1 MKRIVIYLAVTFI
14 LTWGYEFGVVY
25 PIALGAIK
33 NIPPTAV
40 QISIGAAMFF
50 PAIGVVIT
58 RLVTREGFKN
68 SLIKPKKLI
77 GSPFSG
83 GSFLWFLVAWFGPSL
98 LCAIGTAI
106 YFAANPQDFD
116 PSMSTT
122 IASVQ
127 QLAASATDGASSAT
141 ATAAAT
147 AAGSSATSPALS
159 DDMVRMALLTQIPT
173 ALFLGP
179 ALNII
184 TTFGEEWGW
193 RGYLV
198 PKMAARIRIV
208 PTMLIT
214 GLIWGLWHAPIIA
227 IGHNYGTGYAGF
239 PFAGI
244 AAMCVFCIAVG
255 IFLTYV
261 TERTKSCLAAAI
273 GHGAIN
279 SFAGAC
285 AFFSLTG
292 GNPFVGPGPTGI
304 IGGCAFLA
312 VAALM
317 LWDMHRRESAGTFHM
332 PKAGLD
338 ATPANADEKTKRVI
352 NGR

>member
-1 MKRIVIYLAVTFI
+1 MKRIIIYLAVTFAI
-14 LTWGYEFGVVY
+14 TWGYEFGVVY
-25 PIALGAIK
+25 PIASGTIE
-33 NIPPTAV
+33 NIPPATV
-40 QISIGAAMFF
+40 QISIGGAMFV
-50 PAIGVVIT
+50 PALSVVIT

-68 SLIKPKKLI
+68 SLIKPKKFI
-77 GSPFSG
+77 SSPFSD
-83 GSFLWFLVAWFGPSL
+83 SALPWFLVAWFGPPI
-98 LCAIGTAI
+98 LCAIGATV
-106 YFAANPQDFD
+106 YFVTNPQDFD
-116 PSMSTT
+116 PSMSAT

-127 QLAASATDGASSAT
+127 QLAASAANSGGSS
-141 ATAAAT
+141 AAAT
-147 AAGSSATSPALS
+147 AASSSALT
-159 DDMVRMALLTQIPT
+159 DDMVRIALLAQIPT

-179 ALNII
+179 ALNIF

-198 PKMAARIRIV
+198 PKMAARMRIV
-208 PTMLIT
+208 PTMLVT
-214 GLIWGLWHAPIIA
+214 GIIWGLWHAPIIA
-227 IGHNYGTGYAGF
+227 IGHNYGINYAGF

-244 AAMCVFCIAVG
+244 AAMCLFCIAVG
-255 IFLTYV
+255 IFLAYV

-292 GNPFVGPGPTGI
+292 GNPFIGPGPTGI
-304 IGGCAFLA
+304 VGGCAFLA

-317 LWDMHRRESAGTFHM
+317 LWDMHRRESAGALRM

-338 ATPANADEKTKRVI
+338 AERTGADEKAE
-352 NGR
+352 